1 MQMSETIE
9 ALGEP
14 YPGLRSFR
22 RDETHIFFG
31 RETTI
36 SDVVDRLA
44 LHHFLAVTGV
54 SGSGKSSLVR
64 TGLLDAL
71 DRGLLVEAGSD
82 WCVADFRPGGQP
94 LSRLMAALVKASG
107 RTFSE
112 AELGLIEAKL
122 ASGPLGLVA

>member
-1 MQMSETIE
+1 MTMAEAMD

-31 RETTI
+31 REETI
-36 SDVVDRLA
+36 SEMVDRLA
-44 LHHFLAVTGV
+44 AHHFLAVTGI

-64 TGLLDAL
+64 TGLIDAL

-82 WCVADFRPGGQP
+82 WCVADFRPGSQP
-94 LSRLMAALVKASG
+94 LTALTTALIKALG
-107 RTFSE
+107 KTF
-112 AELGLIEAKL
+112 
-122 ASGPLGLVA
+122 